1 MHRIK
6 SFTFQNRVPLSRL
19 IAIALPLLFFML
31 MLSQTAFAQNTY
43 VITDGNRVLV
53 HTTYAT
59 DPAAILDEAG
69 LELGADD
76 TYTTQQGNG
85 VSEILVRRGQTVNI
99 DLCGEAMTAGS
110 YGETVGELLQRLN
123 LDVSGDTSVSVPL
136 DTMTHDGM
144 ELTISRTV
152 HATERYT
159 KTVAHKTIYCEDATL
174 AKGTRQVLTEGR
186 DGEMRCTTSVVY
198 RNGEEIS
205 HTVTSETVAVAP
217 VDEVIALGTGADATA
232 EPVPGGNPDMPII
245 GDGTITTSTG
255 EVLTYTRVMK
265 VVATGY
271 NNTNA
276 GCNEYTATG
285 TIARVGAIAVDPR
298 MIPYGTRMFIVS
310 DDGEYVYGIATAE
323 DCGGNIVNNRV
334 DLYFDTNEECFQ
346 FGVRDC
352 TVYILG

>member
-186 DGEMRCTTSVVY
+186 DGEMRCTASVVY
-198 RNGEEIS
+198 
-205 HTVTSETVAVAP
+205 
-217 VDEVIALGTGADATA
+217 
-232 EPVPGGNPDMPII
+232 
-245 GDGTITTSTG
+245 
-255 EVLTYTRVMK
+255 
-265 VVATGY
+265 
-271 NNTNA
+271 
-276 GCNEYTATG
+276 
-285 TIARVGAIAVDPR
+285 
-298 MIPYGTRMFIVS
+298 
-310 DDGEYVYGIATAE
+310 
-323 DCGGNIVNNRV
+323 
-334 DLYFDTNEECFQ
+334 
-346 FGVRDC
+346 
-352 TVYILG
+352 